1 MIIRMFE
8 YGFRKGKENAD
19 YGGDNIKRLYVPKQK
34 VIFFD
39 ENKNIE
45 DSLKLMIVFG
55 DEKRINQ
62 VVTNLLTNAIK
73 YTPDGEKIDINIE
86 LNQDEDR
93 YVFSIENFGISL
105 TTEEI
110 EKIWDPFYR
119 KEKSRN
125 KKFGGTG
132 LGLSIVKRI
141 LEIHNSKF
149 GVESTSNS
157 VRFYFTIQKCMAY

>member
-1 MIIRMFE
+1 MDIEIIIRTTGLE
-8 YGFRKGKENAD
+8 RSEIEN
-19 YGGDNIKRLYVPKQK
+19 LLW
-34 VIFFD
+34 
-39 ENKNIE
+39 KNSKWSILE
-45 DSLKLMIVFG
+45 IY
-55 DEKRINQ
+55 E
-62 VVTNLLTNAIK
+62 LTNAIK
-73 YTPDGEKIDINIE
+73 YTPDCEKIDVTIK

-93 YVFSIENFGISL
+93 YVFTIENFGITL
-105 TTEEI
+105 TEEEI

-141 LEIHNSKF
+141 LEIHNSEF

-157 VRFYFTIQKCMAY
+157 VRFYFTIQKCMVYYSNALDFYI